1 MKAKYFFVLLL
12 IGMFAVGGPVGAVAE
27 EWFEEAYS
35 INPPLET
42 GALIPSD
49 NPSDRSMEKVRH
61 DPEWVP
67 YPNQGRE
74 KGSFPFSLF
83 LVIPNKINGE
93 TPPQLYPGKWIEIG
107 VLSRNKPEKLD

>member
-42 GALIPSD
+42 GALISSD
-49 NPSDRSMEKVRH
+49 NPSDRSMEKEYSWSQKVET
-61 DPEWVP
+61 DPSWISDSSITGLE
-67 YPNQGRE
+67 
-74 KGSFPFSLF
+74 
-83 LVIPNKINGE
+83 GE
-93 TPPQLYPGKWIEIG
+93 
-107 VLSRNKPEKLD
+107 